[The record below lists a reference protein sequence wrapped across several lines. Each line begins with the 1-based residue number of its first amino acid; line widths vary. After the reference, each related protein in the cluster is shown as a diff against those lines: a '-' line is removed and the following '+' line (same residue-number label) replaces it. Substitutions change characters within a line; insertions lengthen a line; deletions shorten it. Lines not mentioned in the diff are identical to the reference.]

1 MKEKISILQITDS
14 HRGKD
19 SHITNSALLTSLLND
34 KEKYTT
40 IEAPLIQAPDIIIV
54 CGDIIRGSVNKDN
67 AGQETKEQY
76 DEAIGFFTG
85 LANEFLGGDKNRI
98 VLVPGNH
105 DVNWK
110 YSMDSM
116 IKIDNDK
123 VIDSNNQL
131 KSEYWRQTINQN
143 SDIRWS
149 WKELSFSKVADYK
162 TYLKRFEAFAQF
174 YNVFYDGKR
183 DYSLNPDSQY
193 DIFDFPEFAISIV
206 GYNSCY
212 NNDHLNQIGDI
223 HPDCIANAT
232 RQLRELA
239 RKGRLLLAVWH
250 HNTKGLPLEANYM
263 DSSRL
268 KNFIDAGIS
277 LGLHGH
283 QHRTE
288 IVRDYNNMVEQKRIV
303 IFSAGTLCGGP
314 GELPVGQNQQYNI
327 VEIEP
332 DSENDGLIK
341 VTLHTREKT
350 STSSFDNPIW
360 GQGRIDSTN
369 ISYIVTSV
377 SKPVQPTPTAALLDI
392 EALLKEKRYEDAKE
406 RLLRLDLSDQF
417 VRKFLLES
425 LVPTDDPDTIFR
437 VFYPPQNNEEAVY
450 LLSAVIN
457 MGNKEMMVECI
468 KHPLIKSSSDPTIR
482 ELSTKIGNYLS

>member
-239 RKGRLLLAVWH
+239 RKV
-250 HNTKGLPLEANYM
+250 
-263 DSSRL
+263 
-268 KNFIDAGIS
+268 
-277 LGLHGH
+277 
-283 QHRTE
+283 
-288 IVRDYNNMVEQKRIV
+288 
-303 IFSAGTLCGGP
+303 
-314 GELPVGQNQQYNI
+314 
-327 VEIEP
+327 
-332 DSENDGLIK
+332 
-341 VTLHTREKT
+341 
-350 STSSFDNPIW
+350 
-360 GQGRIDSTN
+360 
-369 ISYIVTSV
+369 
-377 SKPVQPTPTAALLDI
+377 
-392 EALLKEKRYEDAKE
+392 
-406 RLLRLDLSDQF
+406 
-417 VRKFLLES
+417 
-425 LVPTDDPDTIFR
+425 
-437 VFYPPQNNEEAVY
+437 
-450 LLSAVIN
+450 
-457 MGNKEMMVECI
+457 
-468 KHPLIKSSSDPTIR
+468 
-482 ELSTKIGNYLS
+482 